1 MTRTERTPVTTTVA
15 DREPKRPFRVSR
27 EEAVAVALEVEMR
40 TRKGEP
46 IPSWM
51 RQVAAAI

>member
-1 MTRTERTPVTTTVA
+1 MAHTQQVSATVA
-15 DREPKRPFRVSR
+15 EKQPKQPFRVSR

-46 IPSWM
+46 VPSWM